1 MSKNNDNFREWDKKN
16 LIDDLIIEFPKLKK
30 ELIIIRSDGSFLV
43 GNILTSNIL
52 KNYYAVW
59 HDTYQLWFIPIIF
72 YDPSRGVMNKYM
84 DINELIYS
92 GFSYNEIILIKNVLT
107 YGIKRDI
114 HNVSPNFTSISR
126 DIRIFRNNLTRTE
139 NKDNTNFNLDNFLNL
154 PPLKI

>member
-1 MSKNNDNFREWDKKN
+1 
-16 LIDDLIIEFPKLKK
+16 
-30 ELIIIRSDGSFLV
+30 
-43 GNILTSNIL
+43 
-52 KNYYAVW
+52 
-59 HDTYQLWFIPIIF
+59 
-72 YDPSRGVMNKYM
+72 MNKYM